1 MMLVGRVG
9 VLTFSYIIAGNS
21 ATKGIEYS
29 EENIMIG

>member
-9 VLTFSYIIAGNS
+9 VLSFSYIIAG
-21 ATKGIEYS
+21 AKPIKGMEYA